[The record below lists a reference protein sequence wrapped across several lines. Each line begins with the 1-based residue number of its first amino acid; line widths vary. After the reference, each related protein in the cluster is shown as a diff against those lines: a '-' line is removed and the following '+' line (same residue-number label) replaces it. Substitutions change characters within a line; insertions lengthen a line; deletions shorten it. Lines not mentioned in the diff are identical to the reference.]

1 MAAFERREYSDQLN
15 IETPEQV
22 ELEFS
27 IAGLG
32 SRFVAILIDSVLIAG
47 FYLAVFLVL
56 ALVFSSAMAAGGKAG
71 DELDTAG
78 KWVLAAFI
86 FLNFLL
92 VWGYFALFEGLW
104 RGQTPGKR
112 VMKLRVIKDSGRQI
126 TFFEALARNLLRF
139 VDYLPGM
146 YLVGVITMLCNKRNK
161 RLGDLAAGTV
171 VVHERLDEQ
180 PLLFQTSTT
189 IVAPVSFGP
198 QPFQQE
204 QLAPWAK
211 PAPVFFP
218 AGSEARCAGPAGDRD
233 ILCAHARPAAGDA
246 SGDGLSHCRTTG
258 GEVGPAAA
266 GGQSGADHGVDCV
279 PDARERADVVVRSKQ
294 LPTRRPA
301 CASES

>member
-218 AGSEARCAGPAGDRD
+218 ADAVAKLGVQDLLVIETFFARMLDLPLETRAAMAYRIAGQLAAKLGQPLPEGNPERIMESIAFQMRGSG
-233 ILCAHARPAAGDA
+233 
-246 SGDGLSHCRTTG
+246 RT
-258 GEVGPAAA
+258 
-266 GGQSGADHGVDCV
+266 
-279 PDARERADVVVRSKQ
+279 
-294 LPTRRPA
+294 L
-301 CASES
+301 